1 MTYNKASLAIIDYKL
16 DEIESKTRYLEKRKI
31 ELQVIRD
38 RIIKEIEKEY
48 EPIEP
53 FEELL

>member
-16 DEIESKTRYLEKRKI
+16 DEIESKIRYLEKRKV

-38 RIIKEIEKEY
+38 RILNEIKKEY

>member
-1 MTYNKASLAIIDYKL
+1 MTYNKASLAIIEYKL

-31 ELQVIRD
+31 ELMVIRD
-38 RIIKEIEKEY
+38 KIIKEIQKEY